1 MIPSTFLRGVMD
13 GDFPAMEQALAAAAA
28 LGTEDRARMVNYVY
42 VQHDHQ
48 TPLHMAATEGF
59 GRIVKALLEALADPN
74 VQDSNGQ
81 TPLHHVCTLG
91 KLEVAKI
98 LLVYNATVD
107 IKDEQGATPLHI
119 AAVLGHLSV
128 CALLLDNGAGASTKT
143 NGRTPLHFAAMGGHP
158 EVAQILLKYNAAV
171 DIKDEQ
177 GSTPLLIACVQGH
190 SEVAQVL
197 LEYHANV
204 ESMGTGNARPLHCA
218 AYSGD
223 PTVCGVVLAYGA
235 RLEAKT
241 QQGETALDVAVR
253 TNHAAVVVGYLLQ
266 RYAENVT
273 AHEGS
278 RAIHAILRA
287 ATYSYVPSQ
296 NFHPPLALEQLLV
309 QLPLGKLTMDHFRT
323 LLQSFAP
330 HNLIRSRDVNGRL
343 PLHVAASLDT
353 PNEIFRLLA
362 HEDPAALHTRD
373 STGAMPLHAACQAAL
388 PSSKYTIPLLVELY
402 SAAAHSPNHDGF
414 LPFHL
419 LCRAN
424 DPPVDAVKY
433 LLRHSP
439 GFVSVTTP
447 DGALP
452 VMLACEATTSSS
464 SLDVLQELLT
474 AHPGA
479 LVYMRRYY
487 SSSD

>member
-1 MIPSTFLRGVMD
+1 MD

-42 VQHDHQ
+42 VQNKHQ
-48 TPLHMAATEGF
+48 TPLHMAAIRGF

-74 VQDSNGQ
+74 VQDSNGWSPLHYACALGNSEVAQ
-81 TPLHHVCTLG
+81 TLLEYKAAVDVKDEYGLTPLQHACVHG
-91 KLEVAKI
+91 HAAVAEI
-98 LLVYNATVD
+98 LLEYKANVEIMGIGN
-107 IKDEQGATPLHI
+107 ATPLHY
-119 AAVLGHLSV
+119 AA
-128 CALLLDNGAGASTKT
+128 
-143 NGRTPLHFAAMGGHP
+143 
-158 EVAQILLKYNAAV
+158 Q
-171 DIKDEQ
+171 
-177 GSTPLLIACVQGH
+177 
-190 SEVAQVL
+190 
-197 LEYHANV
+197 
-204 ESMGTGNARPLHCA
+204 
-218 AYSGD
+218 SGD

-241 QQGETALDVAVR
+241 QQGETPLDVAVR
-253 TNHAAVVVGYLLQ
+253 TNQAAVVGYLLQ
-266 RYAENVT
+266 RYAESVME
-273 AHEGS
+273 HEES
-278 RAIHAILRA
+278 QAIHAILRV

-309 QLPLGKLTMDHFRT
+309 RLPLGKLTVDHFRT

-330 HNLIRSRDVNGRL
+330 YNLIRSRDADGRL
-343 PLHVAASLDT
+343 PLHVAASFDT
-353 PNEIFRLLA
+353 SNAIVRLLA
-362 HEDPAALHTRD
+362 LEYPAALRTRD
-373 STGAMPLHAACQAAL
+373 NTGAMPLHAACQAAL

-402 SAAAHSPNHDGF
+402 SAVAHTLTYDGL

-419 LCRAN
+419 LCGAN

-439 GFVSVTTP
+439 GFVSTTTR
-447 DGALP
+447 DGVLP
-452 VMLACEATTSSS
+452 IILASEATTLSS